1 MIERTISDDHPGGM
15 GRGMAIEP
23 LQLQGNGDQ
32 LADVLI
38 GVALL
43 AQFRFAGDGLGQ
55 GHRIGRIVWNQF
67 ADPVDLPIRHL

>member
-1 MIERTISDDHPGGM
+1 M

-43 AQFRFAGDGLGQ
+43 AQFRFAGYGLGQ
-55 GHRIGRIVWNQF
+55 GYRIGRIVWNQF
-67 ADPVDLPIRHL
+67 ADPVDLPIGHL